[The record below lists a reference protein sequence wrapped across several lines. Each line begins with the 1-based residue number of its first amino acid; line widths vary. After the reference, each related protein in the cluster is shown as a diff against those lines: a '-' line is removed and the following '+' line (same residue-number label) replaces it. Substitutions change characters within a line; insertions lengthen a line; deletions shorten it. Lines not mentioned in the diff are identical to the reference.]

1 MLERHLQNC
10 LEEYELCGKNHWL
23 SLESFEQLRKMKL
36 DSVKEQFLRQTKLIA
51 EEFMRER
58 KMIEK
63 QHTNEVHALE
73 ELRLQIQDEEEE
85 KDALVKDSFQQE
97 KEDIKDKNADL
108 MELMETEMNAKK
120 VNIYNALEHL
130 FHKFMKDSRDKYRE
144 FMKISDSNDLFTQT
158 IIDTNRRILRIQDRI
173 QVRALKMLQLEREF
187 ESRNRLIRKE
197 NTAISRNFLELKN
210 KMFAFRASQH
220 RRLIRLVSSSRRVQN
235 RLKKLILLGE
245 RILKTAEFCR
255 KLETVEERVLPF
267 SGVVLPGGC
276 LLDGLAEEIDRLVSD
291 SQAPAQKQ
299 LDINQLLKFEAL
311 RNFVEKYNKV
321 FLDFSALR
329 IQNKK
334 LKTENEGLKAR
345 AVKLLN
351 KKSMPARMAE
361 NFNSLQVTRSKL
373 FSNQFESLM
382 LVQRHHT
389 GREQAQ
395 VQNMQMVGQRNA

>member
-1 MLERHLQNC
+1 MLENHLQNC
-10 LEEYELCGKNHWL
+10 LEEYELCSKNHWL
-23 SLESFEQLRKMKL
+23 SLESFEQLRRMKL
-36 DSVKEQFLRQTKLIA
+36 DSVKEQFMRQTKLIA

-63 QHTNEVHALE
+63 QHQSKVRALE
-73 ELRLQIQDEEEE
+73 ELRLQIKVEEEE
-85 KDALVKDSFQQE
+85 KDALVKDAFQQE

-144 FMKISDSNDLFTQT
+144 FMKISDSNEVFTTT
-158 IIDTNRRILRIQDRI
+158 IIDTNRRILRNQDRI

-220 RRLIRLVSSSRRVQN
+220 RRLIRLVSNSRKVQSG
-235 RLKKLILLGE
+235 LKKILMLGE

-267 SGVVLPGGC
+267 SGVVLPGGSV
-276 LLDGLAEEIDRLVSD
+276 LDGLAEEIDKLVRETQSPD
-291 SQAPAQKQ
+291 EKK
-299 LDINQLLKFEAL
+299 LDIGQLLKFEAL

-321 FLDFSALR
+321 FLDYSALT

-334 LKTENEGLKAR
+334 LKKENEELKAK
-345 AVKLLN
+345 AVRLLDRN
-351 KKSMPARMAE
+351 SMPANLAQ
-361 NFNSLQVTRSKL
+361 NFNSLKVSKSKI

-382 LVQRHHT
+382 LIRRQEKQKENVMY
-389 GREQAQ
+389 
-395 VQNMQMVGQRNA
+395 QNVGNLGGKI